1 MELKNIFG
9 VNKNEIH
16 WKYTISLFL
25 ALMFPTCITFLL
37 TFSEK
42 DFHFKILND
51 LQYNLFLILFAILV
65 YRFTKIKSNII
76 KIIIISIICGGFS
89 QFILNLTYS
98 DYSYSIYIA
107 SILSSILKT
116 FLLILCWSLLIKFTK
131 KRKLSLVFGYFI
143 TLIISLL
150 YYIYYYKT
158 QNINIW
164 VHSEKPFFVIAN
176 EMKQSQ
182 YVDLQQSKIP
192 SLYSEWRFWGFRSG
206 LISLNL

>member
-1 MELKNIFG
+1 
-9 VNKNEIH
+9 
-16 WKYTISLFL
+16 
-25 ALMFPTCITFLL
+25 MFPTCITFLL

-158 QNINIW
+158 QNINI
-164 VHSEKPFFVIAN
+164 
-176 EMKQSQ
+176 
-182 YVDLQQSKIP
+182 
-192 SLYSEWRFWGFRSG
+192 
-206 LISLNL
+206 